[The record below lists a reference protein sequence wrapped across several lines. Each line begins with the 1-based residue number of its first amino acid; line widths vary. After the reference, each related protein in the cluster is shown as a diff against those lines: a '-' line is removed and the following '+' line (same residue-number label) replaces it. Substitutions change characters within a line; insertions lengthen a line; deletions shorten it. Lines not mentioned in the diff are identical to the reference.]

1 MPSLSTPTR
10 VMGMQNFPTLVRTG
24 AARFADSTAKFEVGS
39 VTKMGRRLIGKQAMT
54 GAERQARYRARQ
66 RQAWLASL
74 CPEDRTFYERFGFLL
89 ASEDG
94 VRDISERTNTS
105 DRSLDD

>member
-1 MPSLSTPTR
+1 MALARRGGAACGTRQRKARRPARPGHAGEEAIGGAMPSLSTPTR

-54 GAERQARYRARQ
+54 GAERQARYRA
-66 RQAWLASL
+66 
-74 CPEDRTFYERFGFLL
+74 
-89 ASEDG
+89 
-94 VRDISERTNTS
+94 
-105 DRSLDD
+105 